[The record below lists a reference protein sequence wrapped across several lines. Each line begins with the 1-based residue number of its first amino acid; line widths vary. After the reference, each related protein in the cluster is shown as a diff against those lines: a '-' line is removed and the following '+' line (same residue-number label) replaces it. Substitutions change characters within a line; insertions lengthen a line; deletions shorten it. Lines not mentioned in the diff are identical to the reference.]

1 MMTKKAP
8 SAELGFIK
16 TQLGDFELELAA
28 QYDSP
33 ELREA
38 LSRLPQ
44 ALCTGALVQIS
55 QGADSVWRWEP
66 GLADLPESLAVKRY
80 QHQSLLKDTWDRY
93 RGSPARRAFRAA
105 LFLRKRGLGTPRPLG
120 VLELW
125 RPGPAKTAR
134 LKQSYYICAYQDA
147 DSLREQLRWVYTQSP
162 ENQAML
168 DLLGRVAPAVADM
181 HDAGFRHGDM
191 GNQNILLPR
200 TIDGTWGQPLF
211 IDLNR
216 ARIKPQLSMQ
226 DRARDLARLT
236 LPGEYR
242 RIFLYLYNRHRELPE
257 PLVRAEARARARFRR
272 HQLSRPWRHPLQSFN
287 RLLRGQPLLEASVYP
302 RDKDLWIWD
311 ERSAQAMIV
320 LSRREKNRC
329 RSKAYLVRMLWQCVR
344 LVPAVYRNYRLL
356 GSQNFTESRS
366 MAQGVGVALHPKAGY
381 RSVELALLEELG
393 WPPVLVRF
401 CHHETSADWEE
412 GIALIEELGPRGLP
426 IMVAFVQDRRA
437 ILHPESWHDFLE
449 SVVPR
454 IADRVEEIEIGHA
467 VNRMKWGVWT
477 DREYRE
483 LLTPALNL
491 QHRYPQIRLTGPAC
505 IDFEYNY
512 LPALLK
518 QLPASQP
525 LSALSHHLYVD
536 RRGQPENPQGA
547 FSTLE
552 KCTLLRAIAQAAPG
566 CEDRVIISEVNWP
579 LKGTGSWSPIGAGY
593 ETPEA
598 RRNPPGVTETDY
610 ANYLVRYQAIAL
622 CSGHVDRVFWW
633 RLSAHGYGLVDD
645 LDGFRKRA
653 PYRALQ
659 VFLQT
664 LGQAR
669 FNTRRRA
676 PEGCYELEFETDQQR
691 ILLAWRYGGQDD
703 YWPAFDADI
712 RFDVLGE
719 PIRETNLKQT
729 PVYLCASR

>member
-1 MMTKKAP
+1 MEKP
-8 SAELGFIK
+8 SSAGPAVIQ
-16 TQLGDFELELAA
+16 TRLGDFELHLAA
-28 QYDSP
+28 QWDSP

-38 LSRLPQ
+38 LSHLPQ
-44 ALCTGALVQIS
+44 ALDQAEQVS
-55 QGADSVWRWEP
+55 RGADGVWRWAP
-66 GLADLPESLAVKRY
+66 GLAGLPEALAVKRY
-80 QHQSLLKDTWDRY
+80 RRQSLIKDTWDRY
-93 RGSPARRAFRAA
+93 RGSAALRAFRAA
-105 LFLRKRGLGTPRPLG
+105 RFLCEQGIGTPEPLA
-120 VLELW
+120 VLEHW
-125 RPGPAKTAR
+125 RQGPVKIAR
-134 LKQSYYICAYQDA
+134 LEQSYYLCAYENA
-147 DSLREQLRWVYTQSP
+147 ESLREHLRWIYTQEP
-162 ENQAML
+162 DNEVML

-181 HDAGFRHGDM
+181 HEAGFRHSDM

-200 TIDGTWGQPLF
+200 KADGSWGHPRF

-216 ARIKPQLSMQ
+216 ACIKPRLSVR
-226 DRARDLARLT
+226 DRARDLARLA

-242 RIFLYLYNRHRELPE
+242 RIFLYLYNRHSEVPVDLI
-257 PLVRAEARARARFRR
+257 RAEARARARFRR
-272 HQLSRPWRHPLQSFN
+272 HQLSRPFRHPLQSLN
-287 RLLRGQPLLEASVYP
+287 KLMRGQPLLEPSVYP

-320 LSRREKNRC
+320 LSRQEKNRY
-329 RSKAYLVRMLWQCVR
+329 RSKANLARMLWQCLR
-344 LVPAVYRNYRLL
+344 IAPTVYQNYRTLRVQ
-356 GSQNFTESRS
+356 SFTQPQT
-366 MAQGVGVALHPKAGY
+366 MAQKVGVALHPKADY
-381 RSVELALLEELG
+381 RNTELTLLEELG
-393 WPPVLVRF
+393 WPPALVRF
-401 CHHETSADWEE
+401 CHHETNADWEE
-412 GIALIEELGPRGLP
+412 GIALVEELSHRGLAV
-426 IMVAFVQDRRA
+426 MVAFVQDRRA
-437 ILHPESWHDFLE
+437 VLHPESWHDFLE

-491 QHRYPQIRLTGPAC
+491 QHRYPQIRLNGPAC
-505 IDFEYNY
+505 IDFEYHY

-525 LSALSHHLYVD
+525 LNALSHHLYVD

-552 KCTLLRAIAQAAPG
+552 KCTLLRAIARAAPG

-579 LKGTGSWSPIGAGY
+579 LKGTGTWSPIGAGY

-598 RRNPPGVTETDY
+598 RRDPPGVTEADY

-659 VFLQT
+659 VFLKT
-664 LGQAR
+664 LGQAQ
-669 FNTRRRA
+669 FKTRRPA
-676 PEGCYELEFETDQQR
+676 PAGCYELEFETGQER
-691 ILLAWRYGGQDD
+691 ILLAWRHAGQGN
-703 YWPAFDADI
+703 YWPALEASSSFDA
-712 RFDVLGE
+712 LGE
-719 PIRETNLKQT
+719 PVKNTNLSQT
-729 PVYLCASR
+729 PVYLCAPR

>member
-1 MMTKKAP
+1 MEKSL
-8 SAELGFIK
+8 SAEPTSVK
-16 TQLGDFELELAA
+16 TRLGDFELLLAVEW
-28 QYDSP
+28 DSP
-33 ELREA
+33 ELRYA

-44 ALCTGALVQIS
+44 TLDAAEQVS
-55 QGADSVWRWEP
+55 QGADSVWRWSP
-66 GLADLPESLAVKRY
+66 GLMGLPESLAVKSYR
-80 QHQSLLKDTWDRY
+80 HQSLLKDTWDRY
-93 RGSPARRAFRAA
+93 RGSPAQRAFQAA
-105 LFLRKRGLGTPRPLG
+105 LFLREGGLSTPAPIA

-125 RPGPAKTAR
+125 QSGPAKTAR
-134 LKQSYYICAYQDA
+134 LKQSYYLCAYLQA
-147 DSLREQLRWVYTQSP
+147 DSLREQLRWIYTQNP
-162 ENQAML
+162 DNQAML
-168 DLLGRVAPAVADM
+168 ELLGRVAPAVADM
-181 HDAGFRHGDM
+181 HDAGFRHGDL

-200 TIDGTWGQPLF
+200 RADGSLEKPQF

-216 ARIKPQLSMQ
+216 ARIKPQLSLN

-242 RIFLYLYNRHRELPE
+242 RIFLYLYNRDQKLPDA
-257 PLVRAEARARARFRR
+257 LVRAEARARARFRR
-272 HQLSRPWRHPLQSFN
+272 HQLSRPWRHPLQSLN
-287 RLLRGQPLLEASVYP
+287 KLLRGQPLLEPSVYP

-320 LSRREKNRC
+320 LSRQEKNRY
-329 RSKAYLVRMLWQCVR
+329 RSKAYLARMLWQCFKIA
-344 LVPAVYRNYRLL
+344 PAVYKNYRTL
-356 GSQNFTESRS
+356 S
-366 MAQGVGVALHPKAGY
+366 AQSFIRPRAMTQRVGVALHPKADY
-381 RSVELALLEELG
+381 RSAELALLEELG

-412 GIALIEELGPRGLP
+412 GIALVEELGRRGLS
-426 IMVAFVQDRRA
+426 IMAAFVQDRQA
-437 ILHPESWHDFLE
+437 LLHPEAWHDFLE
-449 SVVPR
+449 NVIPR
-454 IADRVEEIEIGHA
+454 IAEWVEEIEIGHA
-467 VNRMKWGVWT
+467 INRMKWGVWT

-518 QLPASQP
+518 QLPANQP

-552 KCTLLRAIAQAAPG
+552 KCALLRAIAQAAPG
-566 CEDRVIISEVNWP
+566 CEDRVVISEVNWP
-579 LKGTGSWSPIGAGY
+579 LKGTGTWSPIGAGY

-598 RRNPPGVTETDY
+598 KDNPPGITEADY

-645 LDGFRKRA
+645 RDEFRKRA

-664 LGQAR
+664 LGGAR
-669 FNTRRRA
+669 FKARRPA
-676 PEGCYELEFETDQQR
+676 PQGCYELEFETDQQR
-691 ILLAWRYGGQDD
+691 ILLAWCQGGQSN
-703 YWPAFDADI
+703 YWPAFEADTCFDA
-712 RFDVLGE
+712 LGA
-719 PIRETNLKQT
+719 PVSDTNLSQT
-729 PVYLCASR
+729 PVYLCAPR